1 MPIDVAAG
9 ACRAE
14 VPGEGWSHSN
24 LGYVLIGFER
34 LPEAIGR
41 YEQALQLKPDYIDP
55 RRNLAGVLTHLGRV
69 PEAIAHYRV
78 LVRLRPDDQEARA
91 ELSRLQATVR
101 P

>member
-1 MPIDVAAG
+1 MDVAAG

-24 LGYVLIGFER
+24 LGNVLIGLER

-41 YEQALQLKPDYIDP
+41 YEQALQLKPDYVDP
-55 RRNLAGVLTHLGRV
+55 RRNLAGVLAHLGRV
-69 PEAIAHYRV
+69 PEAIVHYRV
-78 LVRLRPDDQEARA
+78 LVQLRPDDQEARA
-91 ELSRLQATVR
+91 ELLRLQALAR